1 MNDVYVS
8 KYAEKKLIDYL
19 CSSDF
24 TVRSVS
30 PGGRTDQAIDAHP
43 DIYYCKMGVTEHP
56 QLFKGDPR
64 EIGASYPENIRFNAV
79 CLDKY
84 FIHNI
89 KNTSPALIREAQ
101 NLQLELI
108 NVKQGYTKCNC
119 VVVDG
124 HSIIT
129 SDQGI
134 IGTLKKYPDIDVLP
148 ICQGFVSL
156 DGFEYGFLGGASGR
170 VGDEIIFNGNLSAH
184 PDYDS
189 IGRFIASRHLQ
200 LKFFPEYPLTDV
212 GSILTDF

>member
-1 MNDVYVS
+1 MPELLKVF
-8 KYAEKKLIDYL
+8 AELELDFAFAELDFPLVELLDRSLI
-19 CSSDF
+19 
-24 TVRSVS
+24 
-30 PGGRTDQAIDAHP
+30 
-43 DIYYCKMGVTEHP
+43 GVE
-56 QLFKGDPR
+56 DD
-64 EIGASYPENIRFNAV
+64 EV
-79 CLDKY
+79 
-84 FIHNI
+84 
-89 KNTSPALIREAQ
+89 ALVEDDD
-101 NLQLELI
+101 LSFWELELELI

-170 VGDEIIFNGNLSAH
+170 VGDEIIFNGDLSAH

-212 GSILTDF
+212 GSILTR